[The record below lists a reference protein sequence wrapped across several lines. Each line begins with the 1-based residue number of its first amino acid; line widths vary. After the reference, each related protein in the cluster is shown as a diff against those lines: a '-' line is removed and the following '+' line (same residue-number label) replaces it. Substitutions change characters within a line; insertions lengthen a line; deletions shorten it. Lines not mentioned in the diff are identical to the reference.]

1 MQSYS
6 RAVYAHAHRVV
17 WGKKDIVIPLSA
29 GSATHDAIA
38 RSRLEILET
47 GHMFFLS
54 DPYGFFA
61 VVEQFLQSVV
71 LQPSS

>member
-1 MQSYS
+1 M
-6 RAVYAHAHRVV
+6 
-17 WGKKDIVIPLSA
+17 IPLSA